1 MTQEE
6 LRVIPGHTSE
16 AADRVDD
23 LLDET
28 QEQIQQIENLKAM
41 VNGQYSVNDMPQTDE
56 FVNAW
61 QEVSKPSEEY
71 DFYQQRLQGIMEDE
85 NISDIVM
92 ADIYDEF
99 TLFPQ
104 YQEMAEAT
112 VNSLQ
117 NNDVIVPALAGQLN
131 NFLKASQNARV
142 YQLNDFEKERQRL
155 RTYDDE
161 LDQVVEEFERMNQY
175 EMPLDVDRAQ
185 NFWDQLESFE
195 ERMDRL
201 RSSREDDYDGDY
213 NAADIYAFFTNLY
226 GEDLGVEQPV
236 MADLQAVDS
245 RVDEARD
252 NIVI

>member
-1 MTQEE
+1 MTEE
-6 LRVIPGHTSE
+6 LQVIPGHTAE

-23 LLDET
+23 LVSET
-28 QEQIQQIENLKAM
+28 QEQIQELEELKAM
-41 VNGQYSVNDMPQTDE
+41 VNRQYTVNDMPQTSE

-71 DFYQQRLQGIMEDE
+71 DFYQQRLQQVMDEE
-85 NISDIVM
+85 NISDLVM

-131 NFLKASQNARV
+131 KFLKASQNARV

-155 RTYDDE
+155 RTYDEE
-161 LDQVVEEFERMNQY
+161 LDQVVEEFQRMNQY

-185 NFWDQLESFE
+185 SFWDQLESFE

-226 GEDLGVEQPV
+226 DEDLGVEQPV
-236 MADLQAVDS
+236 MADIDAVES
-245 RVDEARD
+245 RVEEGKN